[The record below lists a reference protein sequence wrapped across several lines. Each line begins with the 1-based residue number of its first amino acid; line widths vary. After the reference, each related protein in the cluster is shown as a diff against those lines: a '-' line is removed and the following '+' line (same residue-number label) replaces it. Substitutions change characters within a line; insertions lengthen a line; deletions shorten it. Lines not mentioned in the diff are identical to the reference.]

1 MTMDSARNTRPIAP
15 TARRAAGLAACL
27 LLTALAAGS
36 ARAADWLPD
45 VPVLRG
51 SLGAVNWEGFVVGG
65 QMGVGNSDTDFG
77 NSTHDMVAYALRN
90 TTIESEQ
97 DPSGWTTLPSQI
109 GHLTSYGGFV
119 GYNTMWGQLV
129 LGVEGAYNVVS
140 SPGTSASDSI
150 GRQFTTSDGFLNN
163 VDIVASSSIK
173 LNDYGT
179 LRGRAG
185 YAFGQFLPYATVGV
199 AVGRFDYDVTAA
211 VYADGTPTAGS
222 SGAPFCLSGSYPN
235 CTYVTQSDQ
244 KNDAIAAGLEVG
256 LGMDVA
262 LTPNIFL
269 RGEWEFIAFAPIHG
283 INYNMNTARAGVGV
297 KF

>member
-1 MTMDSARNTRPIAP
+1 MTGNRRKIGIA
-15 TARRAAGLAACL
+15 AAWRAALG
-27 LLTALAAGS
+27 ALALVLAVPAG
-36 ARAADWLPD
+36 AADMPAL
-45 VPVLRG
+45 LRG
-51 SLGAVNWEGFVVGG
+51 SFSGVDWNGFIVGG
-65 QMGVGNSDTDFG
+65 HIGVGNSDSDFG
-77 NSTHDMVAYALRN
+77 NSTQDMVSYTLRN
-90 TTIESEQ
+90 TTIENEQ
-97 DPSGWTTLPSQI
+97 SPSSWTTLPSQI

-119 GYNTMWGQLV
+119 GYNTMWGQIL
-129 LGVEGAYNVVS
+129 LGVEGAYNSVS
-140 SPGTSASDSI
+140 SSASSASDSI

-163 VDIVASSSIK
+163 VDIIANSSIK

-199 AVGRFDYDVTAA
+199 AVGRFDYAVEAA
-211 VYADGTPTAGS
+211 VYADGTPTSGS

-235 CTYVTQSDQ
+235 CSFVIQSDQ

-283 INYNMNTARAGVGV
+283 INFNMNTARAGIGV